1 MSEKENNEKEKKIK
15 KLSEVSAE
23 NEAKD
28 KTFDKVVSL
37 EKKEDKITTLKDVL
51 IEVDDARKK
60 VKLDELV
67 KKTDSKEK
75 EEKEKESTIVAV
87 DFKKESKKKKEQEAK
102 ETKEKAKQVNKELK
116 EIGGLKDEK
125 AEKKKEEKRAKENEK
140 ETRVQEI
147 NLDPLG
153 VPRAKEPIDVEKII
167 ITTIIVLGSLLLL
180 AVMLYFLPIFR
191 VKEVNVSGLNVVSQE
206 DIEKAIGYDKE
217 QNIFILLL
225 GGIKEKTLSLPEIK
239 DCDYKLEGLRILNIK
254 VNEIRV
260 AGYIPYLN
268 EYVYID
274 SDGKVVD
281 ISREKKEGIPLIEGL
296 EFTSFSLGK
305 LLDVSNEESLKIIIE
320 VTNVL
325 NKYNISSQIDSID
338 VNDSENI
345 SLFVGTIEVG
355 IGTIEECDHKI
366 RMAME
371 AIKNLEGA
379 KGYLDVRSSS
389 DKFYFKPIA

>member
-1 MSEKENNEKEKKIK
+1 MSEKDNKEKDKKIK

-23 NEAKD
+23 NEANE
-28 KTFDKVVSL
+28 KTFDKVVSIDKSSSKKD
-37 EKKEDKITTLKDVL
+37 EKLTTLKDVM

-67 KKTDSKEK
+67 KKADSKEK
-75 EEKEKESTIVAV
+75 EEKEKDKENTIVSV
-87 DFKKESKKKKEQEAK
+87 DFKKESKKKKELEAK
-102 ETKEKAKQVNKELK
+102 ADKEKAKQVKKDLK

-125 AEKKKEEKRAKENEK
+125 AEAKKEEKKESKK
-140 ETRVQEI
+140 EEI
-147 NLDPLG
+147 NLDTLG
-153 VPRAKEPIDVEKII
+153 VERAKEPIDVEKII
-167 ITTIIVLGSLLLL
+167 ITTIIVMGSILVLL
-180 AVMLYFLPIFR
+180 AALYFLPIFR
-191 VKEVNVSGLNVVSQE
+191 VKEVNVSGLSTVSQE

-217 QNIFILLL
+217 KNLFILLM
-225 GGIKEKTLSLPEIK
+225 GGIKEKVLTIPEVK
-239 DCDYKLEGLRILNIK
+239 DVQYKLEGLRTLNIK

-281 ISREKKEGIPLIEGL
+281 ISREKREGIPLIEGL
-296 EFTSFSLGK
+296 DFSSFSLGK

-325 NKYNISSQIDSID
+325 NKYDISSMIDSID

-345 SLFVGTIEVG
+345 SLFVGSIEVG

-379 KGYLDVRSSS
+379 KGYLDVNSSNE
-389 DKFYFKPIA
+389 KIYFKPIA